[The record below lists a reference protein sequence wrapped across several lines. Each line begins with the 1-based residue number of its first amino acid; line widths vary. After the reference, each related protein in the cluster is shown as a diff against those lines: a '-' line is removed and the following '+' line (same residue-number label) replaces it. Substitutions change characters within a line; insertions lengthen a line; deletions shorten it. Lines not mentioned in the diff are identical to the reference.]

1 MDDWEIFQVNYFE
14 FIKNDD
20 KSKDEIKEY
29 YQSQY
34 PKYYDLWYYG
44 FWEASDK
51 NNIGPMGRSGEPKSR
66 CTSVGMTISL
76 YLTAYIIDK
85 KPKSIIEY
93 GSGFTTLLMSTLLED
108 LNYGGSLVTFEDSED
123 FYKMTES
130 IGFYEKMNGNNRVEL
145 VPLKFET
152 DTEFEGPLSHKTRR
166 FPSDKKCCYY
176 DYDLNKID
184 SVDFVL
190 DDGPDLIRYGSQV
203 ATSMLKLKEHF
214 NTPFEYLIDGRIG
227 TTEFYKKLFTDTA
240 KSSWLGLD
248 ENTPHERED
257 GYQCGI
263 GSLQ

>member
-1 MDDWEIFQVNYFE
+1 MNYFE
-14 FIKNDD
+14 FIKSDD

-34 PKYYDLWYYG
+34 SKYYDLWYYG
-44 FWEASDK
+44 FWEACDK
-51 NNIGPMGRSGEPKSR
+51 KNIGPLGRSGEPKSR

-85 KPKSIIEY
+85 KPKNIIEY
-93 GSGFTTLLMSTLLED
+93 GSGFTTLLISTLLED

-130 IGFYEKMNGNNRVEL
+130 IGFYEKMNGKNRVEL
-145 VPLKFET
+145 VPLKFESDSDIKDNFNFT
-152 DTEFEGPLSHKTRR
+152 GPLSYKKTR
-166 FPSDKKCCYY
+166 FPQETKYCYY
-176 DYDLNKID
+176 DYDLNKIE

-190 DDGPDLIRYGSQV
+190 DDGPDLIKYNSQV
-203 ATSMLKLKEHF
+203 ASSMLKLKKHF
-214 NTPFEYLIDGRIG
+214 DKPFEYLIDGRIG
-227 TTEFYKKLFTDTA
+227 TTEFYKKIYPNTA

-248 ENTPHERED
+248 KNTPHERED

>member
-1 MDDWEIFQVNYFE
+1 MNYFE

-29 YQSQY
+29 YQNQY

-44 FWEASDK
+44 FWEACDK
-51 NNIGPMGRSGEPKSR
+51 NNVGPLGRSGEPKSR

-85 KPKSIIEY
+85 KPKNIIEY
-93 GSGFTTLLMSTLLED
+93 GSGFTTLLISTLLED
-108 LNYGGSLVTFEDSED
+108 LNYGGSLITFEDSED

-130 IGFYEKMNGNNRVEL
+130 IGFYEKINGDSRVEL
-145 VPLKFET
+145 VPLKFENI
-152 DTEFEGPLSHKTRR
+152 L
-166 FPSDKKCCYY
+166 DKKCCYY
-176 DYDLNKID
+176 DYDLNKIE

-190 DDGPDLIRYGSQV
+190 DDGPDLLKHSANV
-203 ATSMLKLKEHF
+203 ASSMLKLKEHF
-214 NTPFEYLIDGRIG
+214 NSYFEYLIDGRIG
-227 TTEFYKKLFTDTA
+227 TTEFYKKIYPNTA

-248 ENTPHERED
+248 KNTPHERED

>member
-1 MDDWEIFQVNYFE
+1 MNYFE
-14 FIKNDD
+14 FIKNND

-44 FWEASDK
+44 FWKAHDK
-51 NNIGPMGRSGEPKSR
+51 TGVGPLGRTGQPKSR

-93 GSGFTTLLMSTLLED
+93 GSGFTTFLISSLLED
-108 LNYGGSLVTFEDSED
+108 LNYGGSLITFEDSEG

-145 VPLKFET
+145 VPVKSET
-152 DTEFEGPLSHKTRR
+152 I
-166 FPSDKKCCYY
+166 SDKNCCYY
-176 DYDLNKID
+176 DYDLNKIE
-184 SVDFVL
+184 SVDFVF
-190 DDGPDLIRYGSQV
+190 DDGPDLIRYGAQV
-203 ATSMLKLKEHF
+203 STSMLKLKEHF
-214 NTPFEYLIDGRIG
+214 DKPFDYLIDGRTD
-227 TTEFYKKLFTDTA
+227 TTEFYKNIYPTTA

-257 GYQCGI
+257 GYECGL
-263 GSLQ
+263 GTLDDVK